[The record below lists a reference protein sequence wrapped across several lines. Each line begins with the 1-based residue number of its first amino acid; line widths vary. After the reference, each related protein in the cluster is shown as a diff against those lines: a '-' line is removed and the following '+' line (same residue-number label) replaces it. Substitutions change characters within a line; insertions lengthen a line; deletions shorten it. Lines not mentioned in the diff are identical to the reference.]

1 MTTKIAPDFDYTDAE
16 LLALVKEAIAVVTKY
31 GKSYVIGGRTF
42 TRENIS
48 DLYDLLPTALNC
60 GSGKSE
66 CDGGFATPSYAGGLG
81 SRRAWL
87 S

>member
-1 MTTKIAPDFDYTDAE
+1 MATKIAPDFDYTDAE

-48 DLYDLLPTALNC
+48 DLYDLLNELERRI
-60 GSGKSE
+60 SRV
-66 CDGGFATPSYAGGLG
+66 ATGIAYNLARR
-81 SRRAWL
+81 SRNP
-87 S
+87 